1 MKQPTVNIL
10 GNGKEDR
17 KREWS
22 VEDNPNFENPRKIM
36 SLKVAFV
43 ILVTSSE
50 YYWLYCRV
58 ELLIGS
64 DSMLLKLS
72 RKKKISLVFIFNI
85 LYCKV
90 CELLQKIIITN
101 TRLI

>member
-10 GNGKEDR
+10 RNGKEDR

-22 VEDNPNFENPRKIM
+22 VEDNPNFENPRKTM
-36 SLKVAFV
+36 SLKVALI

-64 DSMLLKLS
+64 DSMLLKQ
-72 RKKKISLVFIFNI
+72 KKKNSLVFIFNI

-101 TRLI
+101 T

>member
-72 RKKKISLVFIFNI
+72 RKKKFPWC
-85 LYCKV
+85 LYSTFYIVKYVSFCRK
-90 CELLQKIIITN
+90 
-101 TRLI
+101 

>member
-10 GNGKEDR
+10 RNGKEDR

-22 VEDNPNFENPRKIM
+22 VEDNPNFENPRKTM
-36 SLKVAFV
+36 SLKVALV

-64 DSMLLKLS
+64 DSMLLKQ
-72 RKKKISLVFIFNI
+72 KKKIPWC
-85 LYCKV
+85 LYSTFYIVKYV
-90 CELLQKIIITN
+90 SFYRK
-101 TRLI
+101 